1 MPSKIEDYAI
11 IGDTKTVAL
20 VDLTGSIDWWC
31 APRIDSGAAF
41 AALLGD
47 AGNGRWLIAPKGEV
61 TKVTRHYEPETLI
74 LETIFETSTGSVS
87 VCDFMPPNDGHSM
100 IHRIVEG
107 RGGTVEMQ
115 MELIVRYEYGAITPW
130 ATATGD
136 GLVLVAGRD
145 GLRLHSPV
153 RLVGKDNT
161 TVASFS
167 VSGDIRR
174 SFSLTWFPSE
184 IHAPLPLDSLAAR
197 NHTRHYWHNW
207 VGRCTYNGGW
217 RDLVVRSLITLKA
230 LTYEPSGAVCAA
242 ATTSLPETI
251 GGNRNWDYRYSWLR
265 DATFTLHAL
274 LISGYTDEAAAWVG
288 WLRRA
293 VAGTPGRCRSCT
305 ASTENGGSRSSSST
319 TSRATR
325 ASTPVRIGNKAA
337 TQLQL
342 DVYGEVLDSALTYW
356 QSPIPKESNVS
367 PDLIMAILDHLE
379 KVWREP
385 DNGIWE
391 VRGPRRHFTH
401 SKVMAWVAFDR
412 AVTLAEDGVLP
423 KGPMDHWRQLRDEIH
438 AEVCEKGFD
447 PELNSFTQYYGSKLL
462 DASLLMLA
470 PVGFLPPDDPRV
482 VGTVEAIQKGLVT
495 DGFVRRYQTD
505 TDEDVDGLKGTE
517 GAFLMTSFWLADNL
531 ALLGRHDEAK
541 EMFERLCGLCN
552 DVGLLSEEYD
562 PKADRLLGNFPQA
575 FSHVAL
581 INTAANLSMAE
592 HGPSVMRS
600 RRYGV
605 APTSEPASRMINHV
619 VRPPLERSLARRPT
633 APRSSK
639 GVRGIPQ
646 SPTDSAERV
655 RSISPGQNRVRSM
668 GPGYR
673 LISDTVP
680 NTKKPHGHPEWVS

>member
-136 GLVLVAGRD
+136 GLVLVAARD

-174 SFSLTWFPSE
+174 SFSLTWFPSVT
-184 IHAPLPLDSLAAR
+184 HAPLPLDSLAAR
-197 NHTRHYWHNW
+197 NHTRHYWHDW
-207 VGRCTYNGGW
+207 VGRCTYNGGS

-265 DATFTLHAL
+265 DSTFTLHAL
-274 LISGYTDEAAAWVG
+274 LVSGYTDEAAAWVG

-293 VAGTPGRCRSCT
+293 VAGNPGEMQIMYGVDGERRL
-305 ASTENGGSRSSSST
+305 AEFELDHLAGYEG
-319 TSRATR
+319 
-325 ASTPVRIGNKAA
+325 STPVRIGNKAA

-342 DVYGEVLDSALTYW
+342 DVYGEVLDSAVTYW
-356 QSPIPKESNVS
+356 RSPIPQDVQ
-367 PDLIMAILDHLE
+367 
-379 KVWREP
+379 R
-385 DNGIWE
+385 
-391 VRGPRRHFTH
+391 
-401 SKVMAWVAFDR
+401 VA
-412 AVTLAEDGVLP
+412 
-423 KGPMDHWRQLRDEIH
+423 
-438 AEVCEKGFD
+438 
-447 PELNSFTQYYGSKLL
+447 GS
-462 DASLLMLA
+462 
-470 PVGFLPPDDPRV
+470 
-482 VGTVEAIQKGLVT
+482 
-495 DGFVRRYQTD
+495 
-505 TDEDVDGLKGTE
+505 
-517 GAFLMTSFWLADNL
+517 
-531 ALLGRHDEAK
+531 
-541 EMFERLCGLCN
+541 
-552 DVGLLSEEYD
+552 
-562 PKADRLLGNFPQA
+562 
-575 FSHVAL
+575 
-581 INTAANLSMAE
+581 
-592 HGPSVMRS
+592 
-600 RRYGV
+600 
-605 APTSEPASRMINHV
+605 
-619 VRPPLERSLARRPT
+619 
-633 APRSSK
+633 
-639 GVRGIPQ
+639 
-646 SPTDSAERV
+646 
-655 RSISPGQNRVRSM
+655 
-668 GPGYR
+668 
-673 LISDTVP
+673 
-680 NTKKPHGHPEWVS
+680 

>member
-1 MPSKIEDYAI
+1 MPSKIEDYAM

-31 APRIDSGAAF
+31 APRIDSAA
-41 AALLGD
+41 ALAGLLGD
-47 AGNGRWLIAPKGEV
+47 AGNGRWLIAPKVEV

-87 VCDFMPPNDGHSM
+87 VSDFMPPYDGHSM
-100 IHRIVEG
+100 IHRIVES

-115 MELIVRYEYGAITPW
+115 MELIVRFEYGAITPW
-130 ATATGD
+130 ATSSGD

-161 TVASFS
+161 TIASFS
-167 VSGDIRR
+167 VSGDTRR

-184 IHAPLPLDSLAAR
+184 TRAPLPLDSLAAR
-197 NHTRHYWHNW
+197 NHTRHYWRNW
-207 VGRCTYNGGW
+207 IGRCTYDGRS

-242 ATTSLPETI
+242 ATTSLPESI
-251 GGNRNWDYRYSWLR
+251 GGDRNWDYRYTWLR
-265 DATFTLHAL
+265 DSTFTLHAL
-274 LISGYTDEAAAWVG
+274 LISGYADEAAAWVG

-293 VAGTPGRCRSCT
+293 VAGTPG
-305 ASTENGGSRSSSST
+305 EMQIMYGVNGERMLPEFELDFLAGYEG
-319 TSRATR
+319 
-325 ASTPVRIGNKAA
+325 STPVRIGNQAVL
-337 TQLQL
+337 QLQL

-356 QSPIPKESNVS
+356 QSPIPKEATWA
-367 PDLIMAILDHLE
+367 PGQLKAILAHLE
-379 KVWREP
+379 TVWREP
-385 DNGIWE
+385 DNWIWE

-412 AVTLAEDGVLP
+412 AVTLAEDGILP
-423 KGPMDHWRQLRDEIH
+423 KGQMGHWGQLRDEIH

-470 PVGFLPPDDPRV
+470 PVGFLPPDDPRL

-517 GAFLMTSFWLADNL
+517 GAFVMTSFWLADNL
-531 ALLGRHDEAK
+531 VLLGRRDEAK
-541 EMFERLCGLCN
+541 ELFDRLCALCN

-562 PKADRLLGNFPQA
+562 PKAHRLLGNFPQA

-592 HGPSVMRS
+592 NGPTAMRS
-600 RRYGV
+600 RR
-605 APTSEPASRMINHV
+605 
-619 VRPPLERSLARRPT
+619 
-633 APRSSK
+633 
-639 GVRGIPQ
+639 
-646 SPTDSAERV
+646 
-655 RSISPGQNRVRSM
+655 
-668 GPGYR
+668 
-673 LISDTVP
+673 
-680 NTKKPHGHPEWVS
+680 

>member
-1 MPSKIEDYAI
+1 VPSKIEDYAI

-20 VDLTGSIDWWC
+20 IDSSGSIDWWC
-31 APRIDSGAAF
+31 APRIDSAAVF
-41 AALLGD
+41 AALLG
-47 AGNGRWLIAPKGEV
+47 GPVNGRWLIAPKGEV
-61 TKVTRHYEPETLI
+61 TKVTRRYEPETLI
-74 LETIFETSTGSVS
+74 LETIFETATGTVSVS
-87 VCDFMPPNDGHSM
+87 DFMPPYDGHSM
-100 IHRIVEG
+100 IHRIVEARAG
-107 RGGTVEMQ
+107 SVEMQ

-153 RLVGKDNT
+153 PLAGRDNT

-184 IHAPLPLDSLAAR
+184 IHAPLPLDGLAAR

-207 VGRCTYNGGW
+207 VARCTYNGIS

-230 LTYEPSGAVCAA
+230 LTYEPTGAVCAA
-242 ATTSLPETI
+242 ATTSLPETL
-251 GGNRNWDYRYSWLR
+251 GGDRNWDYRYTWLR
-265 DATFTLHAL
+265 DSTFTLHAL
-274 LISGYTDEAAAWVG
+274 LISGYTDEAAAWVR

-293 VAGTPGRCRSCT
+293 VAGTPGEMQIMYGVDGERMLP
-305 ASTENGGSRSSSST
+305 EFELDFLPGYEG
-319 TSRATR
+319 
-325 ASTPVRIGNKAA
+325 STPVRIGNQAVL
-337 TQLQL
+337 QLQL

-356 QSPIPKESNVS
+356 QSSIPKESNVS
-367 PDLIMAILDHLE
+367 PAQVMAILHHLE
-379 KVWREP
+379 NVWREP

-412 AVTLAEDGVLP
+412 AVTLTEEDILP
-423 KGPMDHWRQLRDEIH
+423 KGSTEHWRQLRDEIH
-438 AEVCEKGFD
+438 ADVCDKGFD
-447 PELNSFTQYYGSKLL
+447 RGLNSFTQYYGSKLL

-470 PVGFLPPDDPRV
+470 PVGFLPPDDARI
-482 VGTVEAIQKGLVT
+482 VGTIDAIQKGLVT
-495 DGFVRRYQTD
+495 DGFVRRYETD
-505 TDEDVDGLKGTE
+505 TDEDVDGLQGTE

-531 ALLGRHDEAK
+531 ALLGRNDEAK
-541 EMFERLCGLCN
+541 EIFERLCGLCN

-592 HGPSVMRS
+592 HGPSAMRS
-600 RRYGV
+600 RRHGPFRRRI
-605 APTSEPASRMINHV
+605 APT
-619 VRPPLERSLARRPT
+619 
-633 APRSSK
+633 
-639 GVRGIPQ
+639 G
-646 SPTDSAERV
+646 
-655 RSISPGQNRVRSM
+655 
-668 GPGYR
+668 
-673 LISDTVP
+673 
-680 NTKKPHGHPEWVS
+680 